1 MIRKCQTFSP
11 WIKDQDK
18 KPNKLY
24 SSFWRHHDEDPSDI
38 DEGNLC
44 PPHLAKVLKYKKIN
58 ISSVQELEPIKHKL
72 SILASEVLSSDTI
85 NYLAKVDTA
94 LMRRGAYNKPL
105 SRFERGLN

>member
-38 DEGNLC
+38 DEGDLC
-44 PPHLAKVLKYKKIN
+44 PPHLAKILKYKKIN
-58 ISSVQELEPIKHKL
+58 ILSVQELEPIKHKL
-72 SILASEVLSSDTI
+72 SILASI

-94 LMRRGAYNKPL
+94 LMKRGPYNKPI